1 MSRHTASRSGLRRTE
16 VADIHALDEVS
27 FCAPHDPSR
36 TPEHVR
42 RARGRLRAPLQGI
55 RGRSSRDHRILPG
68 AEGEWPTIKE
78 RSIAEMT
85 LKQQSLLAD
94 GLIVLVLLLGISL
107 LLLIFSSARLP

>member
-42 RARGRLRAPLQGI
+42 RVRGRLRAPC
-55 RGRSSRDHRILPG
+55 RGFVDALPG
-68 AEGEWPTIKE
+68 TAAFCPAPK
-78 RSIAEMT
+78 AN
-85 LKQQSLLAD
+85 
-94 GLIVLVLLLGISL
+94 GLQ
-107 LLLIFSSARLP
+107 